1 MDNNND
7 KLFYKKNFIWEKLN
21 NDERTDVFKM
31 GDDYRVFMDA
41 SKTERLTIKEIVK
54 RAEAEGFVNIESKK
68 DLKPG
73 DKIYY
78 VNKAKN
84 AVLVVVG
91 KESIEKGMSIV
102 GSHVDSPRIDLKQ
115 NPLYEKHGISLLKTH
130 YYGGIR
136 KYQWVTIPLA
146 LYGTVVKT
154 NGEVIDIAI
163 GDDDNDPVFY
173 ITDLLPHLAKDQND
187 KKLSEAIEGEG
198 LNVIIGSLPSLND
211 SEDED
216 KDKNDDKKFK
226 LNVLKILNEKY
237 GMIEEDF
244 LTAEIEI
251 VPAGK
256 ARDVGIDRGML
267 MAYGHDDRVCAYTSL
282 VAILELESPQKT
294 AIALFSD
301 KEEIGSVGN
310 TGMQSAFFNNMVA
323 EMIEMQNNG
332 NYSELSLKRALA
344 NSSMLSSD
352 VAAGVDPTYP
362 HVTELQNAPIMGQ
375 GVAMVKYTGSRGKS
389 GANDANAE
397 YIGKLRKLF
406 NENEVIW
413 QPAELGKVDQG
424 GGGTIAYIM
433 ANFNMDVVDLGV
445 PVLSM
450 HAPFEIISKTDL
462 YMTYKAYK
470 VFYNKY

>member
-1 MDNNND
+1 ME
-7 KLFYKKNFIWEKLN
+7 LFYKKHYIWDKI
-21 NDERTDVFKM
+21 NDETKEKVFKL
-31 GDDYRVFMDA
+31 GDDYKKFIDA
-41 SKTERLTIKEIVK
+41 SKTERLSINEIIRQAKDAGFKNFKEQREI
-54 RAEAEGFVNIESKK
+54 NQ
-68 DLKPG
+68 G
-73 DKIYY
+73 DKLYY
-78 VNKAKN
+78 VNKGKA

-91 KESIEKGMSIV
+91 KEDIEKGMNIV

-115 NPLYEKHGISLLKTH
+115 NPLYEDHGLSLLKTH

-136 KYQWVTIPLA
+136 KYQWVAIPLA
-146 LYGTVVKT
+146 LYGTLVKS

-163 GDDDNDPVFY
+163 GDDENDPVFY

-198 LNVIIGSLPSLND
+198 LNVIIGSLPA
-211 SEDED
+211 EGKE
-216 KDKNDDKKFK
+216 DDKRFK

-244 LTAEIEI
+244 LTAELEI

-256 ARDVGIDRGML
+256 ARDVGLDRGMI

-282 VAILELESPQKT
+282 KAIMELDNPQKT
-294 AIALFSD
+294 AVALFAD
-301 KEEIGSVGN
+301 KEEVGSNGN
-310 TGMQSAFFNNMVA
+310 TGMHSMFFNNMIA
-323 EMIEMQNNG
+323 ELIAQKNNG
-332 NYSELSLKRALA
+332 NYSELSLKRALE

-362 HVTELQNAPIMGQ
+362 SVTEIQNAAIMGK

-397 YIGKLRKLF
+397 YIGKLRHLF
-406 NENEVIW
+406 NENEVVW
-413 QPAELGKVDQG
+413 QTSELGKVDQG

-433 ANFNMDVVDLGV
+433 ANYNMDVVDLGV

-450 HAPFEIISKTDL
+450 HAPYELVSKTDV

-470 VFYNKY
+470 VFYKMA

>member
-1 MDNNND
+1 MEND
-7 KLFYKKNFIWEKLN
+7 KLFYKKHFIWEKLSN
-21 NDERTDVFKM
+21 SEKDDAFKL
-31 GDDYRVFMDA
+31 GDDYRAFMDA
-41 SKTERLTIKEIVK
+41 SKTERLSVKEIIR
-54 RAEAEGFVNIESKK
+54 RAEASGFVNMEDQKEI
-68 DLKPG
+68 KPG
-73 DKIYY
+73 DKLYY
-78 VNKAKN
+78 VNKEKN
-84 AVLVVVG
+84 AVLTVVG
-91 KESIEKGMSIV
+91 KESIEKGMNIV
-102 GSHVDSPRIDLKQ
+102 GSHVDSPRIDIKQ
-115 NPLYEKHGISLLKTH
+115 NPLYEKHGISLMKTH

-146 LYGTVVKT
+146 LYGTVVKAD
-154 NGEVIDIAI
+154 GEVIDIAI

-198 LNVIIGSLPSLND
+198 LNVVIGSLPSTD
-211 SEDED
+211 GDDEGKKED
-216 KDKNDDKKFK
+216 KSVK

-244 LTAEIEI
+244 QTAELEI

-256 ARDVGIDRGML
+256 SRDVGLDRGMI

-282 VAILELESPQKT
+282 KAVLELENPDKT
-294 AIALFSD
+294 AIAVFAD

-310 TGMQSAFFNNMVA
+310 TGMHSAFFNNMVA
-323 EMIEMQNNG
+323 ELIAIQNNG
-332 NYSELSLKRALA
+332 NYNELLLKRALA

-362 HVTELQNAPIMGQ
+362 QVTELQNAPIMGK
-375 GVAMVKYTGSRGKS
+375 GVALVKYTGSRGKS
-389 GANDANAE
+389 GASDANAE
-397 YIGKLRKLF
+397 YIGRLRKLF
-406 NENEVIW
+406 NENDVIW
-413 QPAELGKVDQG
+413 QPSELGKVDQG

-433 ANFNMDVVDLGV
+433 ANYNMDVVDIGV

-450 HAPFEIISKTDL
+450 HAPFELITKTDL

-470 VFYNKY
+470 VFYDKFN

>member
-1 MDNNND
+1 MET
-7 KLFYKKNFIWEKLN
+7 LFYKKHYIWEKIN
-21 NDERTDVFKM
+21 KEMKEEVFKVA
-31 GDDYRVFMDA
+31 GDYKKFIDA
-41 SKTERLTIKEIVK
+41 SKTERLSVNEIIRQAKEAGFKNFKDQDKIKH
-54 RAEAEGFVNIESKK
+54 
-68 DLKPG
+68 G
-73 DKIYY
+73 DKLYY
-78 VNKAKN
+78 INKEKA

-91 KESIEKGMSIV
+91 KDDIEKGMNIV

-115 NPLYEKHGISLLKTH
+115 NPLYEDHGITLLKTH

-136 KYQWVTIPLA
+136 KYQWVAIPLA
-146 LYGTVVKT
+146 LYGTVVKE

-163 GDDDNDPVFY
+163 GDDENDPVFY

-198 LNVIIGSLPSLND
+198 LNVIIGSLPAEGKD
-211 SEDED
+211 DE
-216 KDKNDDKKFK
+216 KKFK

-244 LTAEIEI
+244 LTAELEI

-256 ARDVGIDRGML
+256 ARDVGIDRGMI

-282 VAILELESPQKT
+282 RAILELDSPQKT
-294 AIALFSD
+294 AVALFAD
-301 KEEIGSVGN
+301 KEEVGSNGN
-310 TGMQSAFFNNMVA
+310 TGMHSMFFNNMIA
-323 EMIEMQNNG
+323 ELIATINNG
-332 NYSELSLKRALA
+332 NYSELLLKRALE

-362 HVTELQNAPIMGQ
+362 QVTEIQNAAIMGK
-375 GVAMVKYTGSRGKS
+375 GVSLVKYTGSRGKS

-406 NENEVIW
+406 NENDVVW
-413 QPAELGKVDQG
+413 QTSELGKVDQG

-433 ANFNMDVVDLGV
+433 ANYNMDVVDLGV

-450 HAPFEIISKTDL
+450 HAPYEIVSKTDV

-470 VFYNKY
+470 TFYNNF

>member
-1 MDNNND
+1 MNNNR
-7 KLFYKKNFIWEKLN
+7 LFYKKHFIWEKLN
-21 NDERTDVFKM
+21 NDERNDVFKL
-31 GDDYRVFMDA
+31 GDDYRAFIDA

-54 RAEAEGFVNIESKK
+54 RAEANGFVNVESKK
-68 DLKPG
+68 DLQPG
-73 DKIYY
+73 DKLYY
-78 VNKAKN
+78 VNKEKN
-84 AVLVVVG
+84 AVFAVIG
-91 KESIEKGMSIV
+91 KESIEEGMNIV
-102 GSHVDSPRIDLKQ
+102 GSHVDSPRIDIKQ

-146 LYGTVVKT
+146 LYGTVVKA
-154 NGEVIDIAI
+154 NGDIVDVAI
-163 GDDDNDPVFY
+163 GDDENDPVFY

-198 LNVIIGSLPSLND
+198 LNVIIGSLPAA
-211 SEDED
+211 DESD
-216 KDKNDDKKFK
+216 DENKKDDKKFK

-244 LTAEIEI
+244 QTAELEI

-256 ARDVGIDRGML
+256 ARDVGIDRGMI

-282 VAILELESPQKT
+282 KAIIELESTDKT

-301 KEEIGSVGN
+301 KEEVGSNGN
-310 TGMQSAFFNNMVA
+310 TGMHSAFFNNMVA
-323 EMIEMQNNG
+323 ELIALQNNG
-332 NYSELSLKRALA
+332 DYCELSLKRALA

-362 HVTELQNAPIMGQ
+362 QVTELQNAPIMGQ

-397 YIGKLRKLF
+397 YIGKLRRLF
-406 NENEVIW
+406 NDNSVIW

-424 GGGTIAYIM
+424 GGGTIAYIL
-433 ANFNMDVVDLGV
+433 ANYNMDVVDIGV

-450 HAPFEIISKTDL
+450 HAPYEIISKTDL

-470 VFYNKY
+470 IFYNNF

>member
-1 MDNNND
+1 MEN
-7 KLFYKKNFIWEKLN
+7 KLFYKKHFIWENLN
-21 NDERTDVFKM
+21 NDEKKDIFAI
-31 GDDYRVFMDA
+31 GNDYRNFMDA
-41 SKTERLTIKEIVK
+41 SKTERLSIKEIIR
-54 RAEAEGFVNIESKK
+54 RAEANGFINIENIKEV
-68 DLKPG
+68 KPN
-73 DKIYY
+73 DKLYY
-78 VNKAKN
+78 INKEKN
-84 AVLVVVG
+84 AVLVVIG
-91 KESIEKGMSIV
+91 KEKLENGMNIV
-102 GSHVDSPRIDLKQ
+102 GSHVDAPRIDLKQ
-115 NPLYEKHGISLLKTH
+115 NPLYEDHGLALLKTH

-146 LYGTVVKT
+146 LYGTVVKA
-154 NGEVIDIAI
+154 NGEVVNIAI
-163 GDDDNDPVFY
+163 GDDENDPIFY

-198 LNVIIGSLPSLND
+198 LNVIIGSLPADCAESD
-211 SEDED
+211 DVD
-216 KDKNDDKKFK
+216 GKDKKFK
-226 LNVLKILNEKY
+226 YNVLKILNEKY

-244 LTAEIEI
+244 QTAELEI

-256 ARDVGIDRGML
+256 ARDVGLDRGMIA
-267 MAYGHDDRVCAYTSL
+267 AYGHDDRVCAYTSL
-282 VAILELESPQKT
+282 KAILEVENPDKT
-294 AIALFSD
+294 AIALFVD

-310 TGMQSAFFNNMVA
+310 TGMHSMFFNNIVA
-323 EMIEMQNNG
+323 ELISLQSEG
-332 NYSELSLKRALA
+332 NYCELMLKRALS

-362 HVTELQNAPIMGQ
+362 QVSEIQNSPIMGK

-406 NENEVIW
+406 NENNVVW

-450 HAPFEIISKTDL
+450 HAPYEIISKTDL

-470 VFYNKY
+470 TFYNNF

>member
-1 MDNNND
+1 MEKKD
-7 KLFYKKNFIWEKLN
+7 KLFYKKHFIWEKLSN
-21 NDERTDVFKM
+21 EEKDEVFNL
-31 GDDYRVFMDA
+31 GNDYRTFMDA

-54 RAEAEGFVNIESKK
+54 RAEVNGFINLESKK
-68 DLKPG
+68 EIKPG

-84 AVLVVVG
+84 AVLAVIG
-91 KESIEKGMSIV
+91 NENIEKGMNIV

-146 LYGTVVKT
+146 LYGTVVKE
-154 NGEVIDIAI
+154 NGEIIDVAI
-163 GDDDNDPVFY
+163 GDDENDPVFY
-173 ITDLLPHLAKDQND
+173 ITDLLPHLAKEQND
-187 KKLSEAIEGEG
+187 KKISEAIEGEG
-198 LNVIIGSLPSLND
+198 LNVIIGSLPAMGE
-211 SEDED
+211 EDED
-216 KDKNDDKKFK
+216 DEDKKNSKKFK
-226 LNVLKILNEKY
+226 LNVLNILNEKY

-244 LTAEIEI
+244 QTAELEI

-256 ARDVGIDRGML
+256 ARDVGIDRGMI

-282 VAILELESPQKT
+282 KAIIELEKADKT
-294 AIALFSD
+294 AVALFSD

-310 TGMQSAFFNNMVA
+310 TGMHSAFFNNMVA
-323 EMIEMQNNG
+323 ELISLQNNG
-332 NYSELSLKRALA
+332 NYCELSLKRALA

-352 VAAGVDPTYP
+352 VSAGVDPTYP
-362 HVTELQNAPIMGQ
+362 NVTELQNAPIMGK

-397 YIGKLRKLF
+397 YIGKLRRLF
-406 NENEVIW
+406 NENNVIW

-450 HAPFEIISKTDL
+450 HAPYEIISKTDL

-470 VFYNKY
+470 IFYHNFN

>member
-1 MDNNND
+1 MDN
-7 KLFYKKNFIWEKLN
+7 KLLYKKNYIWEKLN
-21 NDERTDVFKM
+21 NDERNYVFKL
-31 GDDYRVFMDA
+31 GDDYRKFMDV
-41 SKTERLTIKEIVK
+41 SKTERLSVKEIIR
-54 RAEAEGFVNIESKK
+54 RAEQKGFVCLEDVKEI
-68 DLKPG
+68 KPG
-73 DKIYY
+73 TKIYY
-78 VNKAKN
+78 KNKEKN
-84 AVLVVVG
+84 AVLMVIG
-91 KESIEKGMSIV
+91 QDAIENGMNIV

-115 NPLYEKHGISLLKTH
+115 NPLYEKHGMSLLKTH

-146 LYGTVVKT
+146 MYGTVVKA
-154 NGEVIDIAI
+154 NGEVIEVNI
-163 GDDDNDPVFY
+163 GDNDDDPVFY

-198 LNVIIGSLPSLND
+198 LNVIIGSLPSLN
-211 SEDED
+211 ETDENEY
-216 KDKNDDKKFK
+216 KNDKSDKKFK

-244 LTAEIEI
+244 QTAELEI

-256 ARDVGIDRGML
+256 SRDVGIDRGMI
-267 MAYGHDDRVCAYTSL
+267 MAYGHDDRICAYTSL
-282 VAILELESPQKT
+282 QAILELENPKKT
-294 AIALFSD
+294 AAALFVD

-323 EMIEMQNNG
+323 ELIAMQNKG
-332 NYSELSLKRALA
+332 NYNELLLKRALA

-352 VAAGVDPTYP
+352 VAAGIDPTYES
-362 HVTELQNAPIMGQ
+362 VTEIQNAPVMGQ

-406 NENEVIW
+406 NENDVIW
-413 QPAELGKVDQG
+413 QPSELGKVDQG

-433 ANFNMDVVDLGV
+433 ANYNMDVVDLGV

-470 VFYNKY
+470 VFYNKMI

>member
-1 MDNNND
+1 MEND
-7 KLFYKKNFIWEKLN
+7 KLFYKKHFIWEKLSSSEK
-21 NDERTDVFKM
+21 DDAFKL
-31 GDDYRVFMDA
+31 GDDYRAFMDA
-41 SKTERLTIKEIVK
+41 SKTERLSVKEIIR
-54 RAEAEGFVNIESKK
+54 RAESSGFVNMEDKK
-68 DLKPG
+68 EIKPG
-73 DKIYY
+73 DKLYY
-78 VNKAKN
+78 VNKEKN
-84 AVLVVVG
+84 AVLTVVG
-91 KESIEKGMSIV
+91 KESIEKGMNIV
-102 GSHVDSPRIDLKQ
+102 GSHVDSPRIDIKQ
-115 NPLYEKHGISLLKTH
+115 NPLYEKHGISLMKTH

-146 LYGTVVKT
+146 LYGTVVKA

-198 LNVIIGSLPSLND
+198 LNVVIGSLPSTD
-211 SEDED
+211 GDDEGKKED
-216 KDKNDDKKFK
+216 KSVK

-244 LTAEIEI
+244 QTAELEI

-256 ARDVGIDRGML
+256 SKDVGLDRGMI

-282 VAILELESPQKT
+282 KAVLELENPDKT
-294 AIALFSD
+294 AIAVFAD

-310 TGMQSAFFNNMVA
+310 TGMHSAFFNNMVA
-323 EMIEMQNNG
+323 ELISIQNNG
-332 NYSELSLKRALA
+332 NYNELLLKRALA

-362 HVTELQNAPIMGQ
+362 QVTELQNAPIMGK
-375 GVAMVKYTGSRGKS
+375 GVALVKYTGSRGKS
-389 GANDANAE
+389 GASDANAE
-397 YIGKLRKLF
+397 YIGRLRKLF
-406 NENEVIW
+406 NENDVIW
-413 QPAELGKVDQG
+413 QPSELGKVDQG

-433 ANFNMDVVDLGV
+433 ANYNMDVVDIGV

-450 HAPFEIISKTDL
+450 HAPFELITKTDL

-470 VFYNKY
+470 VFYDKFN

>member
-1 MDNNND
+1 MNNNR
-7 KLFYKKNFIWEKLN
+7 LFYRKHFIWEKLN
-21 NDERTDVFKM
+21 NDERNDVFKL
-31 GDDYRVFMDA
+31 GDDYRAFIDA
-41 SKTERLTIKEIVK
+41 SKTERLSIKEIVK
-54 RAEAEGFVNIESKK
+54 RAEANGFVNLESKK

-73 DKIYY
+73 DKLYY
-78 VNKAKN
+78 VNKEKN
-84 AVLVVVG
+84 AVLAVIG
-91 KESIEKGMSIV
+91 KESIEKGMNIV
-102 GSHVDSPRIDLKQ
+102 GSHVDSPRIDIKQ

-146 LYGTVVKT
+146 LYGTVVKA
-154 NGEVIDIAI
+154 NGDIVDVAI
-163 GDDDNDPVFY
+163 GDDENDPVFY

-198 LNVIIGSLPSLND
+198 LNVIIGSLPAADENN
-211 SEDED
+211 DED
-216 KDKNDDKKFK
+216 KKDDKKFK

-244 LTAEIEI
+244 QTAELEI

-256 ARDVGIDRGML
+256 ARDVGIDRGMI

-282 VAILELESPQKT
+282 KAIIELESTDKT

-301 KEEIGSVGN
+301 KEEVGSNGN
-310 TGMQSAFFNNMVA
+310 TGMHSAFFNNMVA
-323 EMIEMQNNG
+323 ELIALQNNG
-332 NYSELSLKRALA
+332 DYCELSLKRALA

-362 HVTELQNAPIMGQ
+362 QVTELQNAPIMGQ

-397 YIGKLRKLF
+397 YIGKLRRLF
-406 NENEVIW
+406 NDNNVIW

-424 GGGTIAYIM
+424 GGGTIAYIL
-433 ANFNMDVVDLGV
+433 ANYNMDVVDIGV

-450 HAPFEIISKTDL
+450 HAPYEIISKTDL

-470 VFYNKY
+470 IFYNNF

>member
-1 MDNNND
+1 MD
-7 KLFYKKNFIWEKLN
+7 LFYKKHYIWDKINEETK
-21 NDERTDVFKM
+21 EEVFKLA
-31 GDDYRVFMDA
+31 DDYKKFIDS
-41 SKTERLTIKEIVK
+41 SKTERLSINEIIRQAKDAGFKNFKEQDKI
-54 RAEAEGFVNIESKK
+54 NQ
-68 DLKPG
+68 G
-73 DKIYY
+73 DKLYY
-78 VNKAKN
+78 VNKGKS

-91 KESIEKGMSIV
+91 KEDIEKGMNIV

-115 NPLYEKHGISLLKTH
+115 NPLYEDHGLSLLKTH

-136 KYQWVTIPLA
+136 KYQWVAIPLA
-146 LYGTVVKT
+146 LYGTLVKS
-154 NGEVIDIAI
+154 NGQVIDIAI
-163 GDDDNDPVFY
+163 GDDESDPVFY

-198 LNVIIGSLPSLND
+198 LNVIIGSLPAEGK
-211 SEDED
+211 EDE
-216 KDKNDDKKFK
+216 KRFK

-244 LTAEIEI
+244 LTAELEI

-256 ARDVGIDRGML
+256 ARDVGIDRGMI

-282 VAILELESPQKT
+282 KAIMELDNPQKT
-294 AIALFSD
+294 SVALFSD
-301 KEEIGSVGN
+301 KEEVGSNGN
-310 TGMQSAFFNNMVA
+310 TGMHSMFFNNMIA
-323 EMIEMQNNG
+323 ELIALKNNG
-332 NYSELSLKRALA
+332 NYSELSLKRALE

-362 HVTELQNAPIMGQ
+362 NVTEIQNAAIMGK

-397 YIGKLRKLF
+397 YIGKLRHLF

-413 QPAELGKVDQG
+413 QTSELGKVDQG

-433 ANFNMDVVDLGV
+433 ANYNMDVVDLGV

-450 HAPFEIISKTDL
+450 HAPYELVSKTDV
-462 YMTYKAYK
+462 YMTYKAYN
-470 VFYNKY
+470 VFYNMMP

>member
-1 MDNNND
+1 MQD
-7 KLFYKKNFIWEKLN
+7 KDLIYKKNYIWEKLN
-21 NDERTDVFKM
+21 NDERKDVFAL
-31 GDDYRVFMDA
+31 GDDYRIFMDA
-41 SKTERLTIKEIVK
+41 SKTERLSIKEIIK
-54 RAEAEGFVNIESKK
+54 RAEADGFVCLEDIKEV
-68 DLKPG
+68 KPG

-78 VNKAKN
+78 INKEKN
-84 AVLVVVG
+84 AVLVVIG
-91 KESIEKGMSIV
+91 KEDIEKGMNIV
-102 GSHVDSPRIDLKQ
+102 GSHVDSPRLDLKQ
-115 NPLYEKHGISLLKTH
+115 NPLYEAHGISLLKTH
-130 YYGGIR
+130 YYGGVR

-146 LYGTVVKT
+146 LYGTVVKA

-163 GDDDNDPVFY
+163 GDDDNDPIFY
-173 ITDLLPHLAKDQND
+173 ITDLLPHLAKEQND
-187 KKLSEAIEGEG
+187 KKLSEAIEGEA
-198 LNVIIGSLPSLND
+198 LNVIIGSLPALNEGD
-211 SEDED
+211 D
-216 KDKNDDKKFK
+216 KDEKNDKKFK
-226 LNVLKILNEKY
+226 LNVLRILNEKY

-244 LTAEIEI
+244 QTAEFEI

-256 ARDVGIDRGML
+256 SRDVGIDRGL
-267 MAYGHDDRVCAYTSL
+267 IMAYGHDDRVCAYTSL
-282 VAILELESPQKT
+282 KAIMELENPDKT
-294 AIALFSD
+294 AVALFAD

-310 TGMQSAFFNNMVA
+310 TGMHSVFFNNMVA
-323 EMIEMQNNG
+323 EILSMQNNG
-332 NYSELSLKRALA
+332 NYNELMLKKALA

-362 HVTELQNAPIMGQ
+362 QVTELQNAPIMGQ

-406 NENEVIW
+406 NENDVIW

-433 ANFNMDVVDLGV
+433 ANYNMDVVDLGV

-470 VFYNKY
+470 TFYNNF

>member
-1 MDNNND
+1 MEND
-7 KLFYKKNFIWEKLN
+7 KLFYKKHFIWEKLSSSEK
-21 NDERTDVFKM
+21 DDAFKL
-31 GDDYRVFMDA
+31 GDDYRAFMDA
-41 SKTERLTIKEIVK
+41 SKTERLSVKEIIR
-54 RAEAEGFVNIESKK
+54 RAESSGFVNMEDKK
-68 DLKPG
+68 EIKPG
-73 DKIYY
+73 DKLYY
-78 VNKAKN
+78 VNKEKN
-84 AVLVVVG
+84 AVLTVVG
-91 KESIEKGMSIV
+91 KESIEKGMNIV
-102 GSHVDSPRIDLKQ
+102 GSHVDSPRIDIKQ
-115 NPLYEKHGISLLKTH
+115 NPLYEKHGISLMKTH

-146 LYGTVVKT
+146 LYGTVVKA

-198 LNVIIGSLPSLND
+198 LNVVIGSLPSTD
-211 SEDED
+211 GDDEGKKED
-216 KDKNDDKKFK
+216 KSVK

-244 LTAEIEI
+244 QTAELEI

-256 ARDVGIDRGML
+256 SRDVGLDRGMI

-282 VAILELESPQKT
+282 KAVLELENPDKT
-294 AIALFSD
+294 AIAVFAD

-310 TGMQSAFFNNMVA
+310 TGMHSAFFNNMVA
-323 EMIEMQNNG
+323 ELISIQNNG
-332 NYSELSLKRALA
+332 NYNELLLKRALA

-362 HVTELQNAPIMGQ
+362 QVTELQNAPIMGK
-375 GVAMVKYTGSRGKS
+375 GVALVKYTGSRGKS
-389 GANDANAE
+389 GASDANAE
-397 YIGKLRKLF
+397 YIGRLRKLF
-406 NENEVIW
+406 NENDVIW
-413 QPAELGKVDQG
+413 QPSELGKVDQG

-433 ANFNMDVVDLGV
+433 ANYNMDVVDIGV

-450 HAPFEIISKTDL
+450 HAPFELITKTDL

-470 VFYNKY
+470 VFYDKFI

>member
-1 MDNNND
+1 MEND
-7 KLFYKKNFIWEKLN
+7 KLFYKKYFIWEKLSDN
-21 NDERTDVFKM
+21 EKDDAFKL
-31 GDDYRVFMDA
+31 GDDYRAFMDA
-41 SKTERLTIKEIVK
+41 SKTERLSVKEIIR
-54 RAEAEGFVNIESKK
+54 RAKASGFVNMEDKK
-68 DLKPG
+68 EIKPG
-73 DKIYY
+73 DKLYY
-78 VNKAKN
+78 VNKEKN
-84 AVLVVVG
+84 AVLTVVG
-91 KESIEKGMSIV
+91 KESIEKGMNIV
-102 GSHVDSPRIDLKQ
+102 GSHVDSPRIDIKQ
-115 NPLYEKHGISLLKTH
+115 NPLYEKHGISLMKTH

-146 LYGTVVKT
+146 LYGTIVKA

-198 LNVIIGSLPSLND
+198 LNVVIGSLPSIEGD
-211 SEDED
+211 DEGKKED
-216 KDKNDDKKFK
+216 KRVK

-244 LTAEIEI
+244 QTAELEI

-256 ARDVGIDRGML
+256 ARDVGLDRGMI

-282 VAILELESPQKT
+282 KAVLELENPDKT
-294 AIALFSD
+294 AIAVFAD

-323 EMIEMQNNG
+323 ELIAIQNNG
-332 NYSELSLKRALA
+332 NYNELLLKRALA

-362 HVTELQNAPIMGQ
+362 QVTELQNAPIMGK

-389 GANDANAE
+389 GASDANAE
-397 YIGKLRKLF
+397 YIGRLRKLF
-406 NENEVIW
+406 NENNVIW
-413 QPAELGKVDQG
+413 QPSELGKVDQG

-433 ANFNMDVVDLGV
+433 ANYNMDVVDIGV

-450 HAPFEIISKTDL
+450 HAPFELITKTDL
-462 YMTYKAYK
+462 YMTYRAYK
-470 VFYNKY
+470 VFYDKFN